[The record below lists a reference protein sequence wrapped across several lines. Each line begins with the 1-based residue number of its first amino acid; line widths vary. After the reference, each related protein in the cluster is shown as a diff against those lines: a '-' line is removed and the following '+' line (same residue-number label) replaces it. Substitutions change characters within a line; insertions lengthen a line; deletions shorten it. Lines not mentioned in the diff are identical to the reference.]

1 MCTRGS
7 GTLLTTRGLPLML
20 AALGGALGLYAV
32 SIAIWVP
39 DSLTLPAP
47 VHVAIGWSF
56 VGAGTVAWLRR
67 PDNRTGLLMTVTGV
81 VWFGRDFDWMHTW
94 VTTQADVLASNLFVA
109 LVAHQLVVFP
119 EGRART
125 RLERILVV
133 AAYTLATLGY
143 LVTLLGS
150 IANVIV
156 DLLAA
161 AVALAILMQLVAKW
175 RRASPPRRRALA
187 PVIWTGPTVLAVV
200 LVMLALDSGGPWP
213 APVEAGLHWVTL
225 CFVAIPVAFL
235 AGLLRTQLH
244 RGAVAELVVELS
256 QALTPAEVRDA
267 LARTLRDPSLEI
279 VYWLPDRAC
288 YVDLSGQAADMS
300 PGPNR
305 KASVLDRNGEP
316 LAALLHD
323 PSLIEEADLVQ
334 AAGAAARLALENARL
349 QAELRAQLDEVR
361 ASRARIV
368 AAGDAERRRIERDL
382 HDGVQQRLLGIRLSF
397 RLLRG
402 QLRGDPNTVDDLLTE
417 AEDELAGTLDD
428 LRALAR
434 GIHPAVLTDEGLT
447 PALET
452 LSRRAPVPVT
462 VNALPSRALPADVEA
477 AAYFVAAEA
486 IANTAKHA
494 QATAMTI
501 TVAPSEDLL
510 VIEISDNGIG
520 GARSATDGG
529 LAGLVD
535 RVAALEGTLS
545 ISSPP
550 GRGTCLHAEIP
561 LSR

>member
-1 MCTRGS
+1 
-7 GTLLTTRGLPLML
+7 ML
-20 AALGGALGLYAV
+20 AALGVVLGIYAV

-47 VHVAIGWSF
+47 VHVAVGWAF

-67 PDNRTGLLMTVTGV
+67 PDNRTGLLMTVTGL

-94 VTTQADVLASNLFVA
+94 LTTQADVLASNLFVA

-119 EGRART
+119 EGRVST
-125 RLERILVV
+125 RSERRLVGT
-133 AAYTLATLGY
+133 AYALATVGYPVTMLGQA
-143 LVTLLGS
+143 
-150 IANVIV
+150 ANVVV
-156 DLLAA
+156 DVLAG
-161 AVALAILMQLVAKW
+161 AVALAILMQLAMKW

-187 PVIWTGPTVLAVV
+187 PVIWTGPTVLAVI

-213 APVEAGLHWVTL
+213 HPVEAGLHWATL
-225 CFVAIPVAFL
+225 CFVAIPAAFL

-244 RGAVAELVVELS
+244 RGAAAELVVELS
-256 QALTPAEVRDA
+256 RALTAAEVRDA
-267 LARTLRDPSLEI
+267 LARTLGDPSLEI
-279 VYWLPDRAC
+279 VYWLPERAC
-288 YVDLSGQAADMS
+288 YVDLSGQAVDES
-300 PGPNR
+300 LHPDR
-305 KASVLDRNGEP
+305 KASLLDHDGQP
-316 LAALLHD
+316 LAAILHD
-323 PSLIEEADLVQ
+323 PSLIEESDLVQ

-349 QAELRAQLDEVR
+349 QAELRSQLDEVR

-402 QLRGDPNTVDDLLTE
+402 QMPGVPGFAGDLLNE

-462 VNALPSRALPADVEA
+462 VNVLPSRPLPADVEA

-494 QATAMTI
+494 HATAMTI

-510 VIEISDNGIG
+510 VIEISDDGIG

-535 RVAALEGTLS
+535 RVAALDGTLR

-561 LSR
+561 LQR

>member
-1 MCTRGS
+1 
-7 GTLLTTRGLPLML
+7 
-20 AALGGALGLYAV
+20 LGIYAV

-47 VHVAIGWSF
+47 VHVAVGWSF

-94 VTTQADVLASNLFVA
+94 GTTQADVLAGNLFVA

-119 EGRART
+119 DGSVRT
-125 RLERILVV
+125 RSERTLVG
-133 AAYTLATLGY
+133 AAYALAIVGY
-143 LVTLLGS
+143 PVTLLGS
-150 IANVIV
+150 AANVTV
-156 DLLAA
+156 DVLAA
-161 AVALAILMQLVAKW
+161 AVALAILMHLAAKW
-175 RRASPPRRRALA
+175 RRASPPGRRALA
-187 PVIWTGPTVLAVV
+187 PVIWTGPTVMAVV

-213 APVEAGLHWVTL
+213 APVEEALHWATL

-235 AGLLRTQLH
+235 AGLLRTQLR
-244 RGAVAELVVELS
+244 RGAAAELVVELS

-267 LARTLRDPSLEI
+267 LARTLGDPSLEI
-279 VYWLPDRAC
+279 AYWLPDRAC
-288 YVDLSGQAADMS
+288 YVDLTGLAVDMS
-300 PGPNR
+300 PRPDR
-305 KASVLDRNGEP
+305 KVSVLDHNGQP

-402 QLRGDPNTVDDLLTE
+402 QLQSVPGTVGDLLDE

-462 VNALPSRALPADVEA
+462 VNALPSRLLPADVEA

-494 QATAMTI
+494 HATAMTI
-501 TVAPSEDLL
+501 TVVPSEDLL
-510 VIEISDNGIG
+510 VIEISDDGIG
-520 GARSATDGG
+520 GARSAMDGG

-535 RVAALEGTLS
+535 RVAALDGTLR

-561 LSR
+561 LQR

>member
-1 MCTRGS
+1 
-7 GTLLTTRGLPLML
+7 ML
-20 AALGGALGLYAV
+20 AALGVVLGIYAV

-47 VHVAIGWSF
+47 VHVAVGWAF
-56 VGAGTVAWLRR
+56 VGAGTVAWVRR
-67 PDNRTGLLMTVTGV
+67 PDNRTGLLMTVTGL

-94 VTTQADVLASNLFVA
+94 LTTQADVLASNLFVA

-119 EGRART
+119 EGRVST
-125 RLERILVV
+125 RSERRLVG
-133 AAYTLATLGY
+133 AAYALATVGY
-143 LVTLLGS
+143 PVTMLGS
-150 IANVIV
+150 AANVIV
-156 DLLAA
+156 DVLAG
-161 AVALAILMQLVAKW
+161 AVALAILMQLATKW

-213 APVEAGLHWVTL
+213 PPVEAGLHWATL

-244 RGAVAELVVELS
+244 RGAAAELVVELS
-256 QALTPAEVRDA
+256 RALTAAEVRDA
-267 LARTLRDPSLEI
+267 LARTLGDPSLEI
-279 VYWLPDRAC
+279 VYWLPERAC
-288 YVDLSGQAADMS
+288 YVDLSGQAVDVS
-300 PGPNR
+300 PHPDR
-305 KASVLDRNGEP
+305 KASLLDHDGQP
-316 LAALLHD
+316 LAAILHD
-323 PSLIEEADLVQ
+323 PSLIEESDLVQ

-349 QAELRAQLDEVR
+349 QAELRSQLDEVR

-382 HDGVQQRLLGIRLSF
+382 HDGVQQRLLGIRLAF

-402 QLRGDPNTVDDLLTE
+402 QMPGVPGFAGDLLNE

-462 VNALPSRALPADVEA
+462 VNALPSRPLPADVEA

-494 QATAMTI
+494 HASAMTI

-510 VIEISDNGIG
+510 VIEISDDGIG
-520 GARSATDGG
+520 GARSARDGG

-535 RVAALEGTLS
+535 RIAALDGTLR

-561 LSR
+561 LQR